1 MKRPFDEIIGNLRE
15 SIATYEYY
23 VDFDKVYRNVNK
35 IEMQLNLLNYLI
47 GKDNIEEE
55 FLKLIM
61 EYPDVIEVIPILLAI
76 REGKI
81 KIIDD
86 GLISYDFK
94 NMNLEP
100 KEYVKLLRESGLIDL
115 FENKKIKNLVD
126 YVTGV
131 EVGLDTNARKN
142 RTGSLMENIVEK
154 YILKLENVDYLKEA
168 TKEDIKEHFKLEEIE
183 KLNLN
188 EGKKTNKRFD
198 FVVRAYSG
206 DLLLIETNFYKGGG
220 SKLNETARSYTK
232 LAQDLEE
239 IKGVKFIWITDG
251 VGWNTTKNN
260 LKEAYNSIEHLYTL
274 EDLDAGVLERL

>member
-100 KEYVKLLRESGLIDL
+100 KEYVKL
-115 FENKKIKNLVD
+115 
-126 YVTGV
+126 
-131 EVGLDTNARKN
+131 
-142 RTGSLMENIVEK
+142 
-154 YILKLENVDYLKEA
+154 
-168 TKEDIKEHFKLEEIE
+168 
-183 KLNLN
+183 
-188 EGKKTNKRFD
+188 
-198 FVVRAYSG
+198 
-206 DLLLIETNFYKGGG
+206 
-220 SKLNETARSYTK
+220 
-232 LAQDLEE
+232 
-239 IKGVKFIWITDG
+239 
-251 VGWNTTKNN
+251 
-260 LKEAYNSIEHLYTL
+260 
-274 EDLDAGVLERL
+274 